1 MESPPKAITS
11 EVIDATIVTRHP
23 PDIDR
28 NALIVGLC
36 AVPVGREGKNDLGHH
51 VADFL
56 AWKALCSGPWANT
69 NHQVWLSQ
77 LDLVDAH
84 RKHSYSHGGRDM
96 GSAVGDT
103 THPII
108 VEPNAR
114 ALAGKFMR
122 AVLEKSQEAKEL
134 NDPLVVFVCGL
145 TSLEQDIFIVEGDDY
160 AALITSESIRAAIG
174 RSFQVIFVTPS
185 VTSTGWQVNPSFM
198 YPTVTLADSV
208 QFMARQCGAIFGA
221 DIAQTFYREDSP
233 VLLEKTN
240 DAFSVPVKKDSD
252 LKATEAEFH
261 NKIHTQLAS
270 RFVTNSGNH
279 SFSFEADND
288 PWKLIGVRTGIPLA
302 KLAAQWGKLDKIDL
316 SLATA
321 SGFQFLGSA
330 FGANRK
336 SQLVHMIHTTT
347 PDNLPGILE
356 EGIANQGAVVF
367 KHTLNSPGYHSSN
380 YRQIREHFDSLKH
393 DAEQNEVKCRVLFNA
408 LEHRM
413 SLIVL
418 GDLIT
423 RFFGLSSDMNTRCRD
438 WNEGR
443 WVELAKNYDKKFIND
458 AWASILNCI
467 PPICMPYD
475 RNIDLP
481 KGLFISLSGPTRYIA
496 TALGIHSTKPDNE
509 RDETVTQ
516 ICKLLHRIKA
526 HQVKLLCADPEV
538 KELGNAWKDSCINNG
553 MKLPSGAVPQTSLSA
568 LAKPFVPGTRFAP
581 PTPLVIVE
589 PPSPDKQINSTA
601 TQSPSSTANT
611 LVQSPEKE
619 NIAPTESAAAVE
631 ELESKAEDAVRPSN
645 LVGKDNDIG
654 RAVKVSSEPAGG
666 GGDEDHL
673 LPHLRTRLRPLQVAR
688 PTTPVEPVGPAST
701 TPSTPR
707 RSASD
712 VRNVHLANG
721 ATVERRSTPP
731 HLRSPRTPVTIASIK
746 YR

>member
-1 MESPPKAITS
+1 MESPPKVMTS

-28 NALIVGLC
+28 NALIVSLC

-96 GSAVGDT
+96 GSAIGDT

-114 ALAGKFMR
+114 ALAGKFMK

-198 YPTVTLADSV
+198 YPTVTQADPV

-221 DIAQTFYREDSP
+221 DIVHTFYREGSP
-233 VLLEKTN
+233 VLLEKNN
-240 DAFSVPVKKDSD
+240 DAFSVPVKKGSD

-302 KLAAQWGKLDKIDL
+302 KLAAQWGKLDKVDP

-336 SQLVHMIHTTT
+336 SQLVHMIHM
-347 PDNLPGILE
+347 
-356 EGIANQGAVVF
+356 F
-367 KHTLNSPGYHSSN
+367 KHSLNSPGYHSSN
-380 YRQIREHFDSLKH
+380 SRQIREHFDRLKH
-393 DAEQNEVKCRVLFNA
+393 DAEQDEVKCRVLFNA

-443 WVELAKNYDKKFIND
+443 WVGLAKDYDKKFIND
-458 AWASILNCI
+458 AWASILKCI
-467 PPICMPYD
+467 PPICLPYD

-526 HQVKLLCADPEV
+526 HQVKLICADPEV

-553 MKLPSGAVPQTSLSA
+553 MKFPSGAVPQTPLSA
-568 LAKPFVPGTRFAP
+568 LAKPFVPGIRFAP
-581 PTPLVIVE
+581 PTPRVIVE

-601 TQSPSSTANT
+601 AQSPSSTANT

-619 NIAPTESAAAVE
+619 NIAPTSTANTLDQSPEKENIVPTKSAATVE
-631 ELESKAEDAVRPSN
+631 ELESKAEDAVRPNN
-645 LVGKDNDIG
+645 LVGKDNGIG
-654 RAVKVSSEPAGG
+654 RAVKVSSEPAGVR
-666 GGDEDHL
+666 GDEDHL

-701 TPSTPR
+701 TTSTPTR
-707 RSASD
+707 RSTND
-712 VRNVHLANG
+712 VRNVYLANG